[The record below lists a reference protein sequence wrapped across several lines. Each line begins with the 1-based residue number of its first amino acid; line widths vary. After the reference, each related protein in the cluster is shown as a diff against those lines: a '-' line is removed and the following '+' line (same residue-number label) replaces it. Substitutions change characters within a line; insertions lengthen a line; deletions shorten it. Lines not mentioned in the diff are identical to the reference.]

1 MSNDIQNSSDTIS
14 FGLLTPVVVSVD
26 SSRAQMRLAR
36 AMGYPPSWRVVRS
49 LIKVPLPEY
58 LAKQMKDSGAAV
70 STNEGGLHVMTAV
83 RDRIYAGHP
92 ASQPDGYYNHA
103 AVSL

>member
-1 MSNDIQNSSDTIS
+1 M
-14 FGLLTPVVVSVD
+14 SVD
-26 SSRAQMRLAR
+26 SSSAQMRLAR

-49 LIKVPLPEY
+49 LIQVPIPEY

-70 STNEGGLHVMTAV
+70 STNEGGLHVMTTV

-103 AVSL
+103 VVSHDDSILLRMYFSPPSEGLIGLN

>member
-1 MSNDIQNSSDTIS
+1 
-14 FGLLTPVVVSVD
+14 
-26 SSRAQMRLAR
+26 MRLAR

-49 LIKVPLPEY
+49 LLQVPIPEY
-58 LAKQMKDSGAAV
+58 LASQMKDSGAAV

-103 AVSL
+103 VVSHGRKRRFNLAADGRRV